1 MTLQASGA
9 ISLSD
14 IKNEH
19 GGSSTNIALG
29 DYKKQIDNADGYA
42 YYIVSWTGHHFQIAG
57 TSPSTTL
64 TFYAHT
70 HTTDIFLLLDSS
82 VTVPVNVT
90 TSITTDGSNLV
101 SSGVSNNGSAYNAS
115 SAYHRGSYTQ
125 IHIKSLGTATGDTGT
140 DTFNSLIYLSTN
152 QAQVQSG
159 SDSSARY
166 NAFKATPATGEVK
179 HHQSYSDLAF
189 PSALDGGSED
199 AKVGGGT
206 FFSTSS
212 TSYPGLIKN
221 GQSLTMKGTME
232 TAPGGVFSGGGNAIY
247 LYFTGYQITRS
258 DSNNNTH
265 GQSFSSLGAL
275 RFDKTG
281 ISGGWTNSGSGFASF
296 FAANIPSTPN
306 AATGGFTTSGWSLS
320 DTSSG
325 STYQVTLTNNTGNDY
340 IIISNNSQN
349 GTKNLPYYFAWGDSG
364 GQFDFST
371 TDNVGTGGLTE
382 RYGQNLYSQI
392 TIQKNAFNGSNIGT
406 QNFYAYHTSS
416 ANRATVI
423 TQLLELFNE
432 FDGQGINGG
441 DFRDEGITPGNSYG
455 LDGIANSL
463 RAQEITTGTLRVF
476 DNIQQSSST
485 GGEINITFS
494 NYHTGSAFGGPT
506 YGSTSAQG
514 ATNFSPTI
522 TKDGR
527 YTGSDLDASRYN
539 APVKYYKQ
547 NMKFSHYYDTQ
558 A

>member
-29 DYKKQIDNADGYA
+29 DYKKQNSNADA
-42 YYIVSWTGHHFQIAG
+42 YVNYVVSWTGHHFQLNSV
-57 TSPSTTL
+57 SPSAAGI
-64 TFYAHT
+64 FYAHT

-90 TSITTDGSNLV
+90 TLVTTDGSNLV

-115 SAYHRGSYTQ
+115 SAYHYGSYTQ

-140 DTFNSLIYLSTN
+140 DAGNTSLIYLSTN

-159 SDSSARY
+159 SDSSPRY
-166 NAFKATPATGEVK
+166 YAFKATPATGEVLG
-179 HHQSYSDLAF
+179 HTPYSDLAF
-189 PSALDGGSED
+189 PSSLDGGSED

-221 GQSLTMKGTME
+221 GQSLTMKHTME
-232 TAPGGVFSGGGNAIY
+232 TAPGGIFSGSGNAIY
-247 LYFTGYQITRS
+247 LYFSGYQITRS
-258 DSNNNTH
+258 DSNNHTH

-275 RFDKTG
+275 RFAKTG

-296 FAANIPSTPN
+296 YAANIGSTPD

-325 STYQVTLTNNTGNDY
+325 STYQCTLTNNTGNDY
-340 IIISNNSQN
+340 IIISNNSQD
-349 GTKNLPYYFAWGDSG
+349 GTKNLPYYYAWGDSG

-371 TDNVGTGGLTE
+371 SNNVGTGGLTE
-382 RYGQNLYSQI
+382 RYGQNLYSQV
-392 TIQKNAFNGSNIGT
+392 TIQRNSNLGSNIGSSV
-406 QNFYAYHTSS
+406 FYGYHTSS

-432 FDGQGINGG
+432 FDGQGINSA
-441 DFRDEGITPGNSYG
+441 DFRDEGITSGNSYG
-455 LDGIANSL
+455 LYGINTAL
-463 RAQEITTGTLRVF
+463 RAKEPSTGTLRIY
-476 DNIQQSSST
+476 DNDNRGSAELNVT
-485 GGEINITFS
+485 YT
-494 NYHTGSAFGGPT
+494 NYHTGNAFSGPT

-527 YTGSDLDASRYN
+527 YTGSDSDNSRYN
-539 APVKYYKQ
+539 YDVKHFRQ
-547 NMKFSHYYDTQ
+547 NIKFSQYYDTQ

>member
-9 ISLSD
+9 ISLGN
-14 IKNEH
+14 IKDEH
-19 GGSSTNIALG
+19 GGGSTNIALG
-29 DYKKQIDNADGYA
+29 NYKKQDSHADGYHT
-42 YYIVSWTGHHFQIAG
+42 YIVSWTGHHLQLDG
-57 TSPSTTL
+57 TSPTSAGS
-64 TFYAHT
+64 FFAHT

-82 VTVPVNVT
+82 VTVPVYVT
-90 TSITTDGSNLV
+90 TSITTDGSNQV
-101 SSGVSNNGSAYNAS
+101 SSGVSNNGSNYNAS
-115 SAYHRGSYTQ
+115 SAYHSGSYTQ
-125 IHIKSLGTATGDTGT
+125 IHIKSMGTATGGTGSDTLGA
-140 DTFNSLIYLSTN
+140 DQVYLSTN

-159 SDSSARY
+159 SDSSSRY
-166 NAFKATPATGEVK
+166 FALKATPATGEVLA
-179 HHQSYSDLAF
+179 HQPYADLAF
-189 PSALDGGSED
+189 PSALSGGSED

-206 FFSTSS
+206 FFSTSTS
-212 TSYPGLIKN
+212 SYPGLIKN

-232 TAPGGVFSGGGNAIY
+232 TAPGGIFSGSGNAIY

-265 GQSFSSLGAL
+265 GQSFSALGAL
-275 RFDKTG
+275 RFSKTN

-340 IIISNNSQN
+340 IILSNNSQD

-371 TDNVGTGGLTE
+371 TNNVGTGGLTE

-392 TIQKNAFNGSNIGT
+392 TIQKNNASGTSLGSLIAYG
-406 QNFYAYHTSS
+406 YHTSS

-423 TQLLELFNE
+423 TQLLELLNE
-432 FDGQGINGG
+432 YDGFGINGG

-455 LDGIANSL
+455 LFGILNGI
-463 RAQEITTGTLRVF
+463 RAREPTTGTLRIY
-476 DNIQQSSST
+476 DNNGSGSRELNVT
-485 GGEINITFS
+485 YAD
-494 NYHTGSAFGGPT
+494 YHTASVFGGPT

-514 ATNFSPTI
+514 STNFAPTI

-527 YTGSDLDASRYN
+527 YTGSDTDSSRYN
-539 APVKYYKQ
+539 VPVLRFKQ
-547 NMKFSHYYDTQ
+547 NMKFSNYYDTT

>member
-19 GGSSTNIALG
+19 GGGSTNIALG
-29 DYKKQIDNADGYA
+29 NYKKQIDNSDGYA

-101 SSGVSNNGSAYNAS
+101 SSGISNNGSAYNAS

-125 IHIKSLGTATGDTGT
+125 IHIKSLGTATGNTGT
-140 DTFNSLIYLSTN
+140 DTFDSLIYLSTN

-232 TAPGGVFSGGGNAIY
+232 TAPGGIFSGSGNAIY

-258 DSNNNTH
+258 DSNNHTH

-340 IIISNNSQN
+340 IILSNNSQD

-371 TDNVGTGGLTE
+371 TNNVGTGGLTE

-392 TIQKNAFNGSNIGT
+392 TIQRNNNLGTNLGSSV
-406 QNFYAYHTSS
+406 FYGYHTSS

-423 TQLLELFNE
+423 TQLQELFNQ
-432 FDGQGINGG
+432 FDGQGINSA
-441 DFRDEGITPGNSYG
+441 DFRDEGITSGNSYG
-455 LDGIANSL
+455 LYGINVAL
-463 RAQEITTGTLRVF
+463 RANEPSTGTLRIY
-476 DNIQQSSST
+476 DNDNRGSAELNVT
-485 GGEINITFS
+485 YT
-494 NYHTGSAFGGPT
+494 NYHTGNVFGGPT

-527 YTGSDLDASRYN
+527 YTGSDTDASRYN